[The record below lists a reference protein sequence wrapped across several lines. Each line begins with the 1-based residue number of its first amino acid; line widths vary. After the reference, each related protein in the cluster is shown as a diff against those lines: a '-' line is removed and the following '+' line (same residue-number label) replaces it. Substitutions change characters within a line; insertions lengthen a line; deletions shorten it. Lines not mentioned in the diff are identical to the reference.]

1 MKDNKLEKPKP
12 IRKIPT
18 KKITPKPP
26 KPNIMWFYAIIIVVL
41 LGVATLLN
49 GNTSNPITFQ
59 RFSEQMLKQHDVQK
73 VVAYRSGDLIMADV
87 YIKKES
93 LTKPQYADAK
103 KDQHQFSMGGAPDPQ
118 YVFTAATYD
127 GLTKAINDVEAGW
140 PDSQKIDISIEQG
153 HESLLSNWFV
163 QCIIMAVLLVAVWL
177 FIMRRMSGG
186 AGGGPGGQIFNIGKS
201 KATLFDKEAQVSVTF
216 NDFAGLEEAKQ
227 EVMEIVDFLKN
238 PKKYTNLGGKI
249 PKGALLIG
257 APGTGKTLLAKAVA
271 GEAQVPFFSLSG
283 SDFVEM
289 FVGVGASRVRD
300 LFRQAK
306 DKAPCIIFIDEID
319 AIGRAR
325 GKNNIVGGND
335 ERENT
340 LNQLLVEMDG
350 FGTDSGII
358 ILAATNRPDVL
369 DSALLRPG
377 RFDRQVSIDKPD
389 LIGRE
394 QIFKVHLKPVKLA
407 DGVDAKKLSAQT
419 PGFAGAEIANVCN
432 EAALIA
438 ARKNKEA
445 VDMLDFQDAIDRV
458 IGGLEKKN
466 KIISPEEKR
475 IVAYH
480 EAGHAIAGWYLEHAD
495 PLVKV
500 SIVPRG
506 VAALGYAQYLP
517 KEQFLY
523 TTEQLIDGMCMTMG
537 GRVAEDIT
545 FGKIS
550 TGAQNDLER
559 ITKLAYAMVTIYG
572 MNDKVG
578 NVSFNDT
585 QGEYQFNKPYSEK
598 TSELIDHEVRNQ
610 INEVYEMTKKL
621 LLDKRD
627 GLIKLADKLL
637 EKEILFQSDLE
648 EILGKRPFEHRTTY
662 DQFVN
667 GPEADQDPAAKNL
680 VHDGVGD
687 NSGTF
692 ERAPETEEEAGT
704 STK

>member
-1 MKDNKLEKPKP
+1 MMKDKENTKPKL
-12 IRKIPT
+12 IKRI
-18 KKITPKPP
+18 
-26 KPNIMWFYAIIIVVL
+26 PNIPKKPQKGNKFNIFWVYAAIILGLIL
-41 LGVATLLN
+41 LQFLFNAD
-49 GNTSNPITFQ
+49 TSKPVPYKTF
-59 RFSEQMLKQHDVQK
+59 ETQMLLKGDVEK
-73 VVAYRSGDLIMADV
+73 IIAYKYEDLVRADVFIKKDRVKDPKYDAYRAKSNFGAAEGPTV
-87 YIKKES
+87 YFTAGSMDGLDTQLKES
-93 LTKPQYADAK
+93 Q
-103 KDQHQFSMGGAPDPQ
+103 KDLPETSRVLAVKETRQSTFNSWF
-118 YVFTAATYD
+118 FTIIVPI
-127 GLTKAINDVEAGW
+127 LLFAGFW
-140 PDSQKIDISIEQG
+140 I
-153 HESLLSNWFV
+153 
-163 QCIIMAVLLVAVWL
+163 
-177 FIMRRMSGG
+177 FIMRRMGGG
-186 AGGGPGGQIFNIGKS
+186 AGGGGGQIFNIGKS
-201 KATLFDKEAQVSVTF
+201 KATLFDKESQVNVTF
-216 NDFAGLEEAKQ
+216 NDVAGLEEAKQ

-249 PKGALLIG
+249 PKGALLVG
-257 APGTGKTLLAKAVA
+257 SPGTGKTLLAKAVA

-300 LFRQAK
+300 LFKQAK
-306 DKAPCIIFIDEID
+306 DKAPCIIFIDEVD

-325 GKNNIVGGND
+325 GKNSMMGGND

-377 RFDRQVSIDKPD
+377 RFDRQISIDKPD
-389 LIGRE
+389 LVGRE
-394 QIFKVHLKPVKLA
+394 QIFKVHLKPIKTDEV
-407 DGVDAKKLSAQT
+407 VDAKKLSAQT

-438 ARKNKEA
+438 ARRNKNF
-445 VDMLDFQDAIDRV
+445 VDMQDFQDAIDRV

-466 KIISPEEKR
+466 KIISPEEKK

-480 EAGHAIAGWYLEHAD
+480 EAGHAIAGWFLEHAD

-523 TTEQLIDGMCMTMG
+523 TTEQLTDGMCMTLG
-537 GRVAEDIT
+537 GRVAEEIV

-559 ITKLAYAMVTIYG
+559 ITKLSYAMVTVYG
-572 MNDKVG
+572 MNAVVG
-578 NVSFNDT
+578 NVSFHDPQN
-585 QGEYQFNKPYSEK
+585 EYNFSKPYSDK
-598 TSELIDHEVRNQ
+598 TAEIIDQEVRK
-610 INEVYEMTKKL
+610 IISDAYLRTKDL
-621 LLDKRD
+621 LTVNRE
-627 GLIKLADKLL
+627 GLEKLAKKLL
-637 EKEILFQSDLE
+637 EKEILFQADLE

-662 DQFVN
+662 DEFVN
-667 GPEADQDPAAKNL
+667 GTGDQTPAAEGL
-680 VHDGVGD
+680 VHDGIEETVD
-687 NSGTF
+687 PAPVNST
-692 ERAPETEEEAGT
+692 PDI
-704 STK
+704 K

>member
-1 MKDNKLEKPKP
+1 MKNNKLEKRKP
-12 IRKIPT
+12 ARKIPG
-18 KKITPKPP
+18 KKIVPKPP
-26 KPNIMWFYAIIIVVL
+26 RFNIMWLYAAIIIGLFIVQYL
-41 LGVATLLN
+41 FS
-49 GNTSNPITFQ
+49 GNNAKQISYQQFEN
-59 RFSEQMLKQHDVQK
+59 QMLKTRDVQK
-73 VVAYRSGDLIMADV
+73 LVAYKNNDLITVEV
-87 YIKKES
+87 YIKKDRLKQPKYKDVRNQDKFTMSGGDNPQYKFTDASFES
-93 LTKPQYADAK
+93 LQAK
-103 KDQHQFSMGGAPDPQ
+103 LKEAEKDLPAEQHTPVSIESRESPW
-118 YVFTAATYD
+118 
-127 GLTKAINDVEAGW
+127 AGW
-140 PDSQKIDISIEQG
+140 FMSFILP
-153 HESLLSNWFV
+153 
-163 QCIIMAVLLVAVWL
+163 VLLLIGFWI
-177 FIMRRMSGG
+177 FIMRRMGGG
-186 AGGGPGGQIFNIGKS
+186 AGGGAGGQIFNIGKS
-201 KATLFDKEAQVSVTF
+201 KATLFDKESQVTVTF
-216 NDFAGLEEAKQ
+216 DDVAGLEEAKQ

-249 PKGALLIG
+249 PKGALLVG

-300 LFRQAK
+300 LFKQAK

-358 ILAATNRPDVL
+358 IMAATNRPDVL

-377 RFDRQVSIDKPD
+377 RFDRQISIDKPD
-389 LIGRE
+389 LVGRE
-394 QIFKVHLKPVKLA
+394 QIFKVHLGPLKLSP
-407 DGVDAKKLSAQT
+407 DIDPKKLSAQT

-445 VDMLDFQDAIDRV
+445 VDMHDFQDAIDRV

-480 EAGHAIAGWYLEHAD
+480 EAGHAIAGWFLEHAD

-537 GRVAEDIT
+537 GRVAEDIV

-559 ITKLAYAMVTIYG
+559 ITKLSYAMVTIYG
-572 MNDKVG
+572 MNPKIG
-578 NVSFNDT
+578 NVSFNDQ
-585 QGEYQFNKPYSEK
+585 QGEYQFNRPYSEK
-598 TSELIDHEVRNQ
+598 TSELIDEEVRAL
-610 INEVYEMTKKL
+610 INNVYELTKKL
-621 LLDKRD
+621 LTEKRE
-627 GLIKLADKLL
+627 GLEKLAQKLL

-648 EILGKRPFEHRTTY
+648 EILGKRPFDHRTAY
-662 DQFVN
+662 DEFVN
-667 GPEADQDPAAKNL
+667 GEEGGDQGVIAENLHPEPF
-680 VHDGVGD
+680 GD
-687 NSGTF
+687 S
-692 ERAPETEEEAGT
+692 TEPLQAGE
-704 STK
+704 SK

>member
-1 MKDNKLEKPKP
+1 MKENNPDK
-12 IRKIPT
+12 RKTVKKTPG
-18 KKITPKPP
+18 KKIVPKPP
-26 KPNIMWFYAIIIVVL
+26 RFNIMWLYAAIIIGLFAVQYL
-41 LGVATLLN
+41 FN
-49 GNTSNPITFQ
+49 GNNAKVISYQ
-59 RFSEQMLKQHDVQK
+59 RFENEMLKPHDVEK
-73 VVAYRSGDLIMADV
+73 LIAYKNGDLYTVEV
-87 YIKKES
+87 YIKKDRLNQAKYQEVNQKNSFNMSVNAPQYIFTQATYES
-93 LTKPQYADAK
+93 LENKLKEAE
-103 KDQHQFSMGGAPDPQ
+103 KDIPSEQRTPLNSESRESPW
-118 YVFTAATYD
+118 T
-127 GLTKAINDVEAGW
+127 GW
-140 PDSQKIDISIEQG
+140 FMSFILP
-153 HESLLSNWFV
+153 
-163 QCIIMAVLLVAVWL
+163 VLLLIGFWM
-177 FIMRRMSGG
+177 FIMKRMGGG
-186 AGGGPGGQIFNIGKS
+186 AGGGAGGQIFNIGKS
-201 KATLFDKEAQVSVTF
+201 KATLFDKESQVSVTF
-216 NDFAGLEEAKQ
+216 NDVAGLEEAKQ

-249 PKGALLIG
+249 PKGALLVG

-300 LFRQAK
+300 LFKQAK

-369 DSALLRPG
+369 DTALLRPG

-389 LIGRE
+389 LVGRE
-394 QIFKVHLKPVKLA
+394 QIFKVHLKPIKLA
-407 DGVDAKKLSAQT
+407 AGVDAKKLSAQT

-445 VDMLDFQDAIDRV
+445 VDMQDFQDAVDRV

-523 TTEQLIDGMCMTMG
+523 TTEQLTDGMCMTMG
-537 GRVAEDIT
+537 GRVAEDLT
-545 FGKIS
+545 FGRIS

-559 ITKLAYAMVTIYG
+559 ITKLSYAMVTIYG
-572 MNDKVG
+572 MNDKIG

-598 TSELIDHEVRNQ
+598 TSEIIDDEVRKL
-610 INEVYEMTKKL
+610 ISEVYVRTKKL
-621 LLDKRD
+621 LSEKRD
-627 GLIKLADKLL
+627 GLEKLANKLL

-648 EILGKRPFEHRTTY
+648 EILGKRPFDNRTTY
-662 DQFVN
+662 DEFVN
-667 GPEADQDPAAKNL
+667 GEESDQGKAAEGL
-680 VHDGVGD
+680 VHDQVGD
-687 NSGTF
+687 NSQTF
-692 ERAPETEEEAGT
+692 EANPIIEE
-704 STK
+704 

>member
-1 MKDNKLEKPKP
+1 MKDIKDSKSENPRP
-12 IRKIPT
+12 IRKIVN
-18 KKITPKPP
+18 KKPSPKPP
-26 KPNIMWFYAIIIVVL
+26 KFNIMWLYGIVILAFL
-41 LGVATLLN
+41 LIPALLN
-49 GNTSNPITFQ
+49 GGSGKPVTFQ
-59 RFSEQMLKQHDVQK
+59 EFEANMLRTNDVQK
-73 VVAYRSGDLIMADV
+73 IVAYKSGDLVMADV
-87 YIKKES
+87 YIKQQSLSKPYFASNVSKDKNFFNTSTNSGPQFTFTDASYES
-93 LTKPQYADAK
+93 LKKSIADAQ
-103 KDQHQFSMGGAPDPQ
+103 KDVPDDQKVSLQF
-118 YVFTAATYD
+118 
-127 GLTKAINDVEAGW
+127 
-140 PDSQKIDISIEQG
+140 EQG
-153 HESLLSNWFV
+153 HESLLSNWLV
-163 QCIIMAVLLVAVWL
+163 QGVIMVILFAGVWI

-186 AGGGPGGQIFNIGKS
+186 SGGGPGGQIFNIGKS
-201 KATLFDKEAQVSVTF
+201 KATLFDKEAQVTVTF
-216 NDFAGLEEAKQ
+216 NDVAGLEEAKQ

-249 PKGALLIG
+249 PKGALLVG
-257 APGTGKTLLAKAVA
+257 SPGTGKTLLAKAVA

-394 QIFKVHLKPVKLA
+394 QIFKVHLKPIKLS

-438 ARKNKEA
+438 ARKNKES
-445 VDMLDFQDAIDRV
+445 VDMTDFQDAIDRV

-480 EAGHAIAGWYLEHAD
+480 EAGHAIAGWFLEHAD

-523 TTEQLIDGMCMTMG
+523 TTEQLLDEMSVSMG
-537 GRVAEDIT
+537 GRVAEDIV

-550 TGAQNDLER
+550 TGALSDLER
-559 ITKLAYAMVTIYG
+559 ITKLAYAMTKIYG
-572 MNDKVG
+572 MNGNVG
-578 NVSFNDT
+578 NVSFYDP
-585 QGEYQFNKPYSEK
+585 QGEYQFNKPYSDTTAEM
-598 TSELIDHEVRNQ
+598 IDNEVRKLVD
-610 INEVYEMTKKL
+610 EVYQKTKVL
-621 LLDKRD
+621 LNEKRE
-627 GLIKLADKLL
+627 GLESIAQKLL
-637 EKEILFQSDLE
+637 EKEVLFQSDLE
-648 EILGKRPFEHRTTY
+648 EILGKRPFDERTTY
-662 DQFVN
+662 DKFVN
-667 GPEADQDPAAKNL
+667 GEAALNPD
-680 VHDGVGD
+680 VD
-687 NSGTF
+687 NN
-692 ERAPETEEEAGT
+692 AIPETLTNPELSRVDSEDP
-704 STK
+704 KL

>member
-1 MKDNKLEKPKP
+1 MKDIKDSKSENPRP
-12 IRKIPT
+12 IRKIVN
-18 KKITPKPP
+18 KKPSPKPP
-26 KPNIMWFYAIIIVVL
+26 KFNIMWLYGIVILAFL
-41 LGVATLLN
+41 LIPALLN
-49 GNTSNPITFQ
+49 GGSGKPVTFQ
-59 RFSEQMLKQHDVQK
+59 EFEANMLRTNDVQK
-73 VVAYRSGDLIMADV
+73 IVAYKSGDLVMADV
-87 YIKKES
+87 YIKQQSLSKPYFASNISKDKNFFNTSTNSGPQFTFTDASYES
-93 LTKPQYADAK
+93 LKKSIADAQ
-103 KDQHQFSMGGAPDPQ
+103 KDVPDDQKVSLQF
-118 YVFTAATYD
+118 
-127 GLTKAINDVEAGW
+127 
-140 PDSQKIDISIEQG
+140 EQG
-153 HESLLSNWFV
+153 HESLLSNWLV
-163 QCIIMAVLLVAVWL
+163 QGVIMVILFAGVWI

-186 AGGGPGGQIFNIGKS
+186 SGGGPGGQIFNIGKS
-201 KATLFDKEAQVSVTF
+201 KATLFDKEAQVTVTF
-216 NDFAGLEEAKQ
+216 NDVAGLEEAKQ

-249 PKGALLIG
+249 PKGALLVG
-257 APGTGKTLLAKAVA
+257 SPGTGKTLLAKAVA

-394 QIFKVHLKPVKLA
+394 QIFKVHLKPIKLS

-445 VDMLDFQDAIDRV
+445 VDMTDFQDAIDRV

-480 EAGHAIAGWYLEHAD
+480 EAGHAIAGWFLEHAD

-523 TTEQLIDGMCMTMG
+523 TTEQLLDEMSVSMG
-537 GRVAEDIT
+537 GRVAEDIV

-550 TGAQNDLER
+550 TGALSDLER
-559 ITKLAYAMVTIYG
+559 ITKLAYAMTKIYG
-572 MNDKVG
+572 MNDSVG
-578 NVSFNDT
+578 NVSFYDP
-585 QGEYQFNKPYSEK
+585 QGEYQFNKPYSDTTAEM
-598 TSELIDHEVRNQ
+598 IDAEVRKLVDV
-610 INEVYEMTKKL
+610 VYQKTKDL
-621 LLDKRD
+621 LNAKRD
-627 GLIKLADKLL
+627 GLEKIAQKLL
-637 EKEILFQSDLE
+637 EKEVLFQSDLE
-648 EILGKRPFEHRTTY
+648 EILGKRPFDERTTY
-662 DQFVN
+662 DKFVN
-667 GPEADQDPAAKNL
+667 GEAALNPDVDNNAIPDSLTNPELSRIESEDPKL
-680 VHDGVGD
+680 
-687 NSGTF
+687 
-692 ERAPETEEEAGT
+692 
-704 STK
+704 